1 MGIQPCNTY
10 FSNSVFIP
18 VHRERGAGP
27 TGPAEGE
34 WLRLQ
39 DKVTEGGA
47 PEAGEREV
55 QVVSSVQHSI
65 CNMTLIEFQGIY

>member
-1 MGIQPCNTY
+1 MKRLKDD
-10 FSNSVFIP
+10 VFIP

-27 TGPAEGE
+27 PGTAEGE

-39 DKVTEGGA
+39 DKVTERGA

-65 CNMTLIEFQGIY
+65 CDMILIKFQAIY